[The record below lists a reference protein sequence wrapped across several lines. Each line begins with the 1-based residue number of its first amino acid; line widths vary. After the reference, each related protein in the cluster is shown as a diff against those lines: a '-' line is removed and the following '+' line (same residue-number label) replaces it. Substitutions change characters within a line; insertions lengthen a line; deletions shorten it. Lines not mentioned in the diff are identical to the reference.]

1 MTISLTDNPLFG
13 IVLTLLVAYGVTLLK
28 RHFRSHLLNFML
40 LSIFF
45 IIGFLLLFD
54 IEYSKYALGGE
65 LILDAL
71 GPLTVILAVP
81 MYENHKHLRYY
92 YFPIFAGVFIGSFV
106 SIASIYILSNFLELN
121 TTLMHSFLVK
131 SVTTPIAITASY
143 MVDGVISLG
152 VLSVVFS
159 GVFGAVIAS
168 GLFKLLGISNPIA
181 KGVALGVTSHAI
193 GTSRA
198 FELGKLEGAMAALSI
213 VLTGVCTIFWLY
225 LFF

>member
-1 MTISLTDNPLFG
+1 
-13 IVLTLLVAYGVTLLK
+13 
-28 RHFRSHLLNFML
+28 
-40 LSIFF
+40 
-45 IIGFLLLFD
+45 
-54 IEYSKYALGGE
+54 
-65 LILDAL
+65 
-71 GPLTVILAVP
+71 
-81 MYENHKHLRYY
+81 
-92 YFPIFAGVFIGSFV
+92 
-106 SIASIYILSNFLELN
+106 
-121 TTLMHSFLVK
+121 
-131 SVTTPIAITASY
+131 